1 MFRHRR
7 HRVFWLVCPSLL
19 IHEHGRARIIASIS
33 TSPNVAPGA
42 VGHSTS
48 STPPKRLRRF
58 FLFLR
63 SRTPIGSRVS
73 HQHHSA
79 AYGYNS
85 IDQRG
90 LLACKLKRMR
100 LIQSN
105 SQPKSHRRPPAT
117 PNSLKSLATPPG
129 FEPGT
134 FSLEGA
140 WSRNDFNARSDI
152 FTVRAPFEAIAEF
165 RFVGMPAARWSASR
179 LRCRS
184 NLHRFEPHL
193 IHRRRLSGRYGISV
207 CGALDLFPGTSAVAE
222 LWKIARTRSAW
233 ARCDSV

>member
-1 MFRHRR
+1 MFRHCR

-85 IDQRG
+85 IYNSIDQRG

-117 PNSLKSLATPPG
+117 PNSLKSLASPPG

-165 RFVGMPAARWSASR
+165 RFVGMPAAPVRAPLDPPAPAIRTLWHFSMRGARSISR
-179 LRCRS
+179 YVGCGRIMENRS
-184 NLHRFEPHL
+184 NSLGL
-193 IHRRRLSGRYGISV
+193 GSM
-207 CGALDLFPGTSAVAE
+207 
-222 LWKIARTRSAW
+222 
-233 ARCDSV
+233 